1 MQHRNTL
8 AGAAFAL
15 VALLAGCSSTDPA
28 PEPAPEPVAA
38 TVEETDPDMKPAAA
52 RGSIAVRNDNHPLL
66 RVVFLNNFG
75 RPHAEQVEAAM
86 GADAEFSELLADYAQ
101 ANRISIECKYTGAD
115 IRQSL
120 KRVID
125 QTGIGIKFHFRE
137 AELPKH
143 VEVWRT
149 KE

>member
-1 MQHRNTL
+1 MLNRNTL

-15 VALLAGCSSTDPA
+15 IALLAGCSSNDPA
-28 PEPAPEPVAA
+28 PEPATEPVAA
-38 TVEETDPDMKPAAA
+38 VEEKDPDMKPAAA
-52 RGSIAVRNDNHPLL
+52 RGSIAVRQDNHPLL

-75 RPHAEQVEAAM
+75 RPHAELVEAAM
-86 GADAEFSELLADYAQ
+86 EGDEEFSELLADYAQ
-101 ANRISIECKYTGAD
+101 ANRITIECKYTGTD

-120 KRVID
+120 KRVIG
-125 QTGIGIKFHFRE
+125 QTGVKFHFRE

-143 VEVWRT
+143 IEVWRT